1 LEWRKLQRVGSESE
15 FVWPKERLP
24 LESSPA
30 IYRKQPDA
38 HRRKKAMSFGLQ
50 PIHLII
56 ICIVPVILLAV
67 IILAVVMII
76 RYLKSKTK
84 KCPFCAETIRVEAI
98 VCPHCGRDLK
108 AQADV

>member
-1 LEWRKLQRVGSESE
+1 M
-15 FVWPKERLP
+15 P
-24 LESSPA
+24 
-30 IYRKQPDA
+30 
-38 HRRKKAMSFGLQ
+38 FGLA
-50 PIHLII
+50 PIHLLI

-98 VCPHCGRDLK
+98 VCPHCGRGPEGTGGRMK
-108 AQADV
+108 